1 MSNPQFK
8 LVETPEYFT
17 QLPALAARLGVKPV
31 DYDASTGL
39 VLISMK
45 DGTMYNVIEL
55 VNAVLDRIDAMEKL
69 T

>member
-1 MSNPQFK
+1 MSKPEFK

-17 QLPALAARLGVKPV
+17 QLPALAERLGVKPV
-31 DYDASTGL
+31 DHDASSGL
-39 VLISMK
+39 VLLSMK

-55 VNAVLDRIDAMEKL
+55 VNAVLDRIDAVEKL